1 MKKLFLMAML
11 AIVATSMDAKQYII
25 TECGTV
31 HAIDDDATSQEIEE
45 AIDRWTAEDCK

>member
-1 MKKLFLMAML
+1 ML

-45 AIDRWTAEDCK
+45 AIDDWTAEDCK